1 MSRATPP
8 RSPAISG
15 TSRGRAI
22 AWSGCSR
29 WTCSRIRP
37 TSRPWPDWNEP
48 GREVLPAA
56 ALVAGRSRSLRRLRR
71 GLSHPAS
78 HGRSC
83 RAPPPARCDRRGH
96 RPLPQGH
103 GLRRSRGRPVPA
115 LPEGSVARRL
125 RRVLAPRGARHDARA
140 RAAARDLP
148 ARGSGP
154 APGAVPGHPCRHPV
168 RRQAQQPHRL
178 RLDGGCPDRPGH
190 AHLLA
195 RHHADP
201 RLLGPAQLAALLRA
215 RRSRASHPARRHPR
229 PLHHGAHHAAHTL
242 GHARGDGAGLYPHGA
257 GQGGLRAAGGL
268 EARPQERFYPHHH
281 HRGHRAG
288 HAPRRLRDNR
298 DDLRVA
304 WSRAAVRAGDLQPRL
319 SRGAGRRLSPRQHL
333 RVPELHRGRGLHLAR
348 SAHPVPLMAP
358 PNGASSVVLPL
369 PSAPE
374 ERQWVMTLKRLAR
387 RRTALFGL
395 AVVAV
400 VILSAVGAP
409 LVTVFDPIEQ
419 DINQRLREPGWRN
432 AAGQAHLL
440 GTDHLGRDILARIIY
455 GSRVALV
462 VGLSAVLISG
472 VLGMAIGLVSGYFGG
487 KVDDFFM
494 RLADIQLAF
503 PFILLAIAVI
513 GVLGPSLRNIIV
525 VIGVSS
531 WVVYARVVR
540 GEVLSIRERAFVQ
553 AAIALGSRDGRVL
566 VRHVL
571 PNAFTPWLV
580 VATLDMARVIVIE
593 SALSFLG
600 LGVQPPTPTWG
611 GMLADGRVYLS
622 TAWWLATFPG
632 LAILVTVLGINLL
645 GDGLRDTLDP
655 RLKV

>member
-1 MSRATPP
+1 
-8 RSPAISG
+8 
-15 TSRGRAI
+15 
-22 AWSGCSR
+22 
-29 WTCSRIRP
+29 
-37 TSRPWPDWNEP
+37 
-48 GREVLPAA
+48 
-56 ALVAGRSRSLRRLRR
+56 
-71 GLSHPAS
+71 
-78 HGRSC
+78 
-83 RAPPPARCDRRGH
+83 
-96 RPLPQGH
+96 
-103 GLRRSRGRPVPA
+103 
-115 LPEGSVARRL
+115 
-125 RRVLAPRGARHDARA
+125 
-140 RAAARDLP
+140 
-148 ARGSGP
+148 
-154 APGAVPGHPCRHPV
+154 
-168 RRQAQQPHRL
+168 
-178 RLDGGCPDRPGH
+178 
-190 AHLLA
+190 
-195 RHHADP
+195 
-201 RLLGPAQLAALLRA
+201 
-215 RRSRASHPARRHPR
+215 
-229 PLHHGAHHAAHTL
+229 
-242 GHARGDGAGLYPHGA
+242 
-257 GQGGLRAAGGL
+257 
-268 EARPQERFYPHHH
+268 
-281 HRGHRAG
+281 
-288 HAPRRLRDNR
+288 
-298 DDLRVA
+298 
-304 WSRAAVRAGDLQPRL
+304 
-319 SRGAGRRLSPRQHL
+319 
-333 RVPELHRGRGLHLAR
+333 
-348 SAHPVPLMAP
+348 MAP

-472 VLGMAIGLVSGYFGG
+472 VLGMVIGLVSGYFGG

-540 GEVLSIRERAFVQ
+540 GEVLSIREREFVQ
-553 AAIALGSRDGRVL
+553 AAIALGSRDGRVVL
-566 VRHVL
+566 HHVL

-655 RLKV
+655 RLKI